1 MGNLAPEAQ
10 LAARSSGDLG
20 PVKLCN
26 NCIRKPDGKT
36 VPKRRDV
43 FQSQKEAIKYV
54 ENTM

>member
-20 PVKLCN
+20 SVKLCN
-26 NCIRKPDGKT
+26 KCIEKPYGKT
-36 VPKRRDV
+36 VSKCTAV
-43 FQSQKEAIKYV
+43 FQSQNEAIKYV